1 MSTIEYNIFLKKI
14 KKNKNSKIIFQTTVL
29 KCILKKNKL
38 KKLKI
43 IRWILIFSQIPILD
57 DFL

>member
-1 MSTIEYNIFLKKI
+1 MSTIEYNSFKKKI
-14 KKNKNSKIIFQTTVL
+14 KKIRILKSFFKQPL
-29 KCILKKNKL
+29 KCILKKTKFK